1 MSRRWNVSDPSVNVS
16 RREVLKSGAAAAA
29 LMAGANIA
37 HAAEEAAATA
47 PTSQPAAVLPM
58 RQLGKTGVKVTAL
71 NAGCGSEFPQRMLD
85 HLYGQGI
92 RYFDTAAG
100 YAKGK
105 SEIALGAWF
114 ERTGKRKDIFL
125 VTKDGTDK
133 PEDLLTRVDAR
144 LKALQTD
151 YLDLYFLH
159 GLGGAKGVGI
169 IKSPETKKVAEQLK
183 KSGKVKFFGFSTHAK
198 DIPECLT
205 AAAEAGCM
213 DVIMMSYSPITG
225 EAKDGAFN
233 KGLDACHK
241 AGIGL
246 VAMKTLRG
254 MQKAVES
261 KLVELTLHQAVVQA
275 VLSDERIAS
284 VCSEMENFKQ
294 VDQNTQAVRQMKGP
308 MTGAQ
313 LDSLR
318 SHLLAVGYAFCPGC
332 AACRSGILAAHG
344 HLHDVLR
351 YLSYYE
357 QDGKRD
363 EARALYRTLPAE
375 ARSMPEFD
383 LAAASRACACGVD
396 YAACLARAQQKL
408 A

>member
-1 MSRRWNVSDPSVNVS
+1 VPDPSKNVS
-16 RREVLKSGAAAAA
+16 RRDMLKSGAAAAA

-37 HAAEEAAATA
+37 RATEEATATA
-47 PTSQPAAVLPM
+47 PAPQPAAVLPT
-58 RQLGKTGVKVTAL
+58 RPLGKTGVKITAL
-71 NAGCGSEFPQRMLD
+71 NAGCGSEVPQRMLD

-105 SEIALGAWF
+105 SELAIGAWF
-114 ERTGKRKDIFL
+114 ERTGKRKDVFL

-151 YLDLYFLH
+151 YLDVYFLH
-159 GLGGAKGVGI
+159 GLGGAKGIGT

-198 DIPECLT
+198 DIPECLS
-205 AAAEAGCM
+205 AAAEAGYIE
-213 DVIMMSYSPITG
+213 VIMMSYSPVTG
-225 EAKDGAFN
+225 EAKDGPFSKA
-233 KGLDACHK
+233 LDACHK

-254 MQKAVES
+254 MQKAVEGN
-261 KLVELTLHQAVVQA
+261 LGELTLHQAVVQA

-284 VCSEMENFKQ
+284 LCSEMENFKQ
-294 VDQNTQAVRQMKGP
+294 VDQNTQAVRQMKGR
-308 MTGAQ
+308 MTSAQ
-313 LDSLR
+313 LDALR
-318 SHLLAVGYAFCPGC
+318 ARLLTAGYTFCPGC
-332 AACRSGILAAHG
+332 AACRSGILASHG
-344 HLHDVLR
+344 HVHDILR

-357 QDGKRD
+357 QDGKRA
-363 EARALYRTLPAE
+363 EARALYRALPAE
-375 ARSMPEFD
+375 ARVMPEFD
-383 LAAASRACACGVD
+383 LEAARCACACGVD